1 MTKKEILDL
10 KVDLRTN
17 VEHTATKNIV
27 REEVKK
33 IKTLDHKLD
42 IKLDDKLEDLK
53 REDLRRQAVDLV
65 P

>member
-1 MTKKEILDL
+1 MDL

-27 REEVKK
+27 MEEVKK

-42 IKLDDKLEDLK
+42 IKLDNKLEDLK